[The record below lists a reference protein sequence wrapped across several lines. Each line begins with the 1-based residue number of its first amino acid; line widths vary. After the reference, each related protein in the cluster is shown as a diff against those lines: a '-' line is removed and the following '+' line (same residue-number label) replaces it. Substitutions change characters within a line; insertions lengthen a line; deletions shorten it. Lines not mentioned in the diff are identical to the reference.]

1 MSSLYKRGDSHFY
14 WWSTNYE
21 GKRLRRSTKTASKRI
36 AIEFQQKWDYELLT
50 DPSTFFGNSINQ
62 NGLVDDFLDHYL
74 DLRKRKAGKTY
85 TTAIGMINKFRKY
98 VLSINISKIE
108 DINVRVLDNYV
119 NEFTCSSKTIKNHFI
134 ELSVMFNQA
143 VKEGI
148 ISSNPAKLV
157 TLPQIISSKP
167 LHRNLEEEDL
177 QIIFGSGGCWKLY
190 YQFLLYTGLRAG
202 DVALLKYKD
211 IDLDNG
217 TIVTLIRKSRRTHEF
232 PLSRLLMDQ
241 IPDLDSNS
249 TIFPELYTENERKLN
264 DNLAKPRLYMQA
276 LLKAENRKHATLHSF
291 RVTYNNNLLG
301 LGCSIQDRQKL
312 LAHSSSETTKIY
324 THPNFEL
331 AQSYVDQL
339 PDIMGLIECDQN
351 VTKMCDTV

>member
-1 MSSLYKRGDSHFY
+1 MSSLYKRRDSHFY

-36 AIEFQQKWDYELLT
+36 AIEFQQKRDYELLT
-50 DPSTFFGNSINQ
+50 DPSLYFGNSINK

-108 DINVRVLDNYV
+108 DINVRVLDDYV

-134 ELSVMFNQA
+134 ELSVMFKQA

-167 LHRNLEEEDL
+167 LHRNLDEEDL
-177 QIIFGSGGCWKLY
+177 DIIFGSGGRWKLY

-211 IDLDNG
+211 IDLDTG

-232 PLSRLLMDQ
+232 PLSKHLLNHLPYSDN
-241 IPDLDSNS
+241 LDSP
-249 TIFPELYTENERKLN
+249 IFPELYNEDEQKLN
-264 DNLAKPRLYMQA
+264 DNLAKPRLFMQS
-276 LLKAENRKHATLHSF
+276 LLKVGNRQHATLHSF
-291 RVTYNNNLLG
+291 RVTFNNQLLN
-301 LGCSIQDRQKL
+301 LGCGIEDRQKL

-324 THPNFEL
+324 THPNIDL
-331 AQSYVDQL
+331 ARDYIDQL
-339 PDIMGLIECDQN
+339 PDYF
-351 VTKMCDTV
+351 K